1 MNSYIKRRSRKRPNR
16 KSGRGNAL
24 FIETGRGGK
33 EKGRIKNE
41 YYNNKQGIRSGGREL
56 GKRLADITGY
66 DYYDSEIIAAV
77 AKKSGMDEAY
87 IENTLSNHGWRNQA
101 ITFRGTLASSAY
113 VESSKVQLP
122 ERKEAISG
130 IAQMGKNCVIVG
142 RNADVILREY
152 EPLNIF
158 VCASA
163 EAKLKRCTERAS
175 AGENLSEKE
184 LLRRMKRID
193 GVRRQTGELMT
204 GSQWG

>member
-1 MNSYIKRRSRKRPNR
+1 MNIITISREF
-16 KSGRGNAL
+16 G
-24 FIETGRGGK
+24 
-33 EKGRIKNE
+33 
-41 YYNNKQGIRSGGREL
+41 SGGREL

-66 DYYDSEIIAAV
+66 DYYDSEIIAAA

-101 ITFRGTLASSAY
+101 IAFRGTLASSAY
-113 VESSKVQLP
+113 TEASRVQLP

-193 GVRRQTGELMT
+193 GVRRQTRELMT
-204 GSQWG
+204 GSQWGQRDAYQLIVNTTQWQIKQLAQAVAYLADCWFGRKR

>member
-1 MNSYIKRRSRKRPNR
+1 MNIITISREF
-16 KSGRGNAL
+16 G
-24 FIETGRGGK
+24 
-33 EKGRIKNE
+33 
-41 YYNNKQGIRSGGREL
+41 SGGREP

-113 VESSKVQLP
+113 VESSKVQLLL
-122 ERKEAISG
+122 EQKEVITG
-130 IAQMGKNCVIVG
+130 IAQMGKDCVIVG

-193 GVRRQTGELMT
+193 GVRRQTRELMT
-204 GSQWG
+204 GSQWGQRDAYQLIVNTTQWEIKQLAQAVAYLADCWFGRKR

>member
-1 MNSYIKRRSRKRPNR
+1 MNIITISREF
-16 KSGRGNAL
+16 G
-24 FIETGRGGK
+24 
-33 EKGRIKNE
+33 
-41 YYNNKQGIRSGGREL
+41 SGGREL
-56 GKRLADITGY
+56 GKRLADIKGY

-113 VESSKVQLP
+113 VKSSKVQLP

-130 IAQMGKNCVIVG
+130 IAQMGKDCVIVG
-142 RNADVILREY
+142 RNADVILRDY
-152 EPLNIF
+152 ELFNIF

-175 AGENLSEKE
+175 AGGNLSEKE

-193 GVRRQTGELMT
+193 GVRRQTRELMT
-204 GSQWG
+204 GSQWGQRDAYQLIVNTTQWEIKQLAQAVAYFADCRFGRKR

>member
-1 MNSYIKRRSRKRPNR
+1 M
-16 KSGRGNAL
+16 
-24 FIETGRGGK
+24 
-33 EKGRIKNE
+33 
-41 YYNNKQGIRSGGREL
+41 
-56 GKRLADITGY
+56 
-66 DYYDSEIIAAV
+66 

-113 VESSKVQLP
+113 VESSKVQLLL
-122 ERKEAISG
+122 EQKEVITALRRWARI
-130 IAQMGKNCVIVG
+130 CVIVG

-158 VCASA
+158 VRLGGGEA
-163 EAKLKRCTERAS
+163 EKRCTERAS

-193 GVRRQTGELMT
+193 GVRRQTRELMT
-204 GSQWG
+204 GSQWGQRDAYQLIVNTTQWEIKQLAQAVAYLADCWFGRKR

>member
-1 MNSYIKRRSRKRPNR
+1 MNIITISREF
-16 KSGRGNAL
+16 G
-24 FIETGRGGK
+24 
-33 EKGRIKNE
+33 
-41 YYNNKQGIRSGGREL
+41 SGGREL
-56 GKRLADITGY
+56 GKRLADIKGY

-113 VESSKVQLP
+113 VKSSKVQLP

-130 IAQMGKNCVIVG
+130 IAQMGKDCVIVG

-163 EAKLKRCTERAS
+163 EAKPKRCTERAS
-175 AGENLSEKE
+175 AGGNLSEKE

-193 GVRRQTGELMT
+193 GVRRQTRELMT
-204 GSQWG
+204 GSQWGQRDAYQLIVNTTQWEIKQLAQAVAYLADCRFGRKR